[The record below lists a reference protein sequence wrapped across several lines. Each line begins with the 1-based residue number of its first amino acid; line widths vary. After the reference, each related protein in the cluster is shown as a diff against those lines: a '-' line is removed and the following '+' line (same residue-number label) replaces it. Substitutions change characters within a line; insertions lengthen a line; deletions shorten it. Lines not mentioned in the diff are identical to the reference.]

1 MCFFSLQDSWT
12 KNTIVWNSRK
22 INGASKSEGNPS
34 VEQPRLVGWLSMT
47 ETVYVGTVSDK
58 PMLQDFVVEA
68 RKINP
73 PVLT

>member
-1 MCFFSLQDSWT
+1 M
-12 KNTIVWNSRK
+12 
-22 INGASKSEGNPS
+22 
-34 VEQPRLVGWLSMT
+34 EQPRLVGWLSMT